1 MNAKIPL
8 LCYHTQV
15 FPKDFCSSSLQA
27 LFSCLVFFYLSFAV
41 ICMIS
46 SSSLGCEKHLF
57 SLDTDVHYIN
67 CAYMSPLLNAVT
79 LAGIE
84 GVMIKQKPYQVTGEH
99 FFQRVEDF
107 RTKCARLLN
116 TRHQE
121 RIVLIPSVS
130 YGMGI
135 VAKNLRVQAGQNI
148 IILHDQFPSNVFVWQ
163 KFCAEHGLELRVIT
177 PPPTFTGRGKIWNEY
192 LLSAIDKNTVLVS
205 MEHIHWTDGTK
216 FNLQEIRQRTRD
228 VGALLA
234 VDGTQSLGAFPL
246 DLSEID
252 LDVLIAGSYK
262 WMMGPYGL
270 GFAYFSDYFLNGQPL
285 EEGWVSR
292 QGSEDFSTLTQYSQT
307 YKPNMLRYEMGERSS
322 FALVPMFNAALDQL
336 NTWQPHRVQAY
347 CTDLVA
353 PYHEQLCSMG
363 FTVENAEY
371 RAGHLFGIR
380 TPATVNPQKLMEALQ
395 KRKIYVSLRS
405 GAIRIAPHVYNEA
418 SDMDALMEA
427 LRESM

>member
-1 MNAKIPL
+1 MFFTSL
-8 LCYHTQV
+8 
-15 FPKDFCSSSLQA
+15 FP
-27 LFSCLVFFYLSFAV
+27 AV
-41 ICMIS
+41 PPMIS
-46 SSSLGCEKHLF
+46 SSPLGCEKHLF
-57 SLDTDVHYIN
+57 SLDHDVHYLN
-67 CAYMSPLLNAVT
+67 CAYMSPLLNSVT
-79 LAGIE
+79 LAGIQ
-84 GVMIKQKPYQVTGEH
+84 GVMIKQKPYHVTGEH

-107 RTKCARLLN
+107 RTKCAQLLN
-116 TRHQE
+116 TPHREH
-121 RIVLIPSVS
+121 IVLIPSVS

-163 KFCAEHGLELRVIT
+163 KFCAEHGLELRIIT
-177 PPPTFTGRGKIWNEY
+177 PPPAFTDRGKIWNEH
-192 LLSAIDKNTVLVS
+192 LLSAIDKNTVMVS

-216 FNLQEIRQRTRD
+216 FNLQEIRKRTRD

-246 DLSEID
+246 DVSEID

-285 EEGWVSR
+285 EEGWISR
-292 QGSEDFSTLTQYSQT
+292 QGSEDLSALTQYAQE
-307 YKPNMLRYEMGERSS
+307 YKPKMLRYEMGERSS

-336 NTWQPHRVQAY
+336 NTWQPHRVQEY
-347 CTDLVA
+347 CSSLVQ
-353 PYHEQLCSMG
+353 PYHGQLCALG
-363 FTVENAEY
+363 FTVEDAEY

-395 KRKIYVSLRS
+395 KRHIYVSLRS
-405 GAIRIAPHVYNEA
+405 GAIRISPHVYNDS

-427 LRESM
+427 LRESV